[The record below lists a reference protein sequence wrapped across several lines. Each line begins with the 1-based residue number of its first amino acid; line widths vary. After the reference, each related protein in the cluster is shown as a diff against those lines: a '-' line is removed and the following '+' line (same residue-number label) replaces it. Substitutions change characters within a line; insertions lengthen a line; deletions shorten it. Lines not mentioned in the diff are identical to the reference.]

1 MLGEFVGLMLGKKG
15 GTPTTGIPTCEN
27 SGGWGGI
34 RIPGTRIFSP
44 LGGFPF
50 KIPYPLN
57 NSHLATFYLRF
68 G

>member
-1 MLGEFVGLMLGKKG
+1 M
-15 GTPTTGIPTCEN
+15 GIPTCEN

-57 NSHLATFYLRF
+57 NRHLATFDLRF
-68 G
+68 GWLPLSLAVGYDSSTIWN